1 MGKYR
6 NNMERYHEVNIR
18 ELKHLSQGSIV
29 NDNLSD
35 DLFVAEMH
43 YETKMDVIEYPC
55 RFHGYM
61 AFFCIKGEF
70 EVEINLKKFTIRK
83 DSMFIYTP
91 GNIVRVTN
99 IDPQEKES
107 VHFVVVA
114 ISEDL
119 MSSTRFDFSKLYNE
133 SLRLLESPCVVIN
146 ENERELCRKYFD
158 LIQEVSKMRMPN
170 MRESVAALIS
180 SIFYLMGAMWTDRL
194 TAAKKNGGE
203 EVSTR
208 SKIVLEDF
216 LMLVRDYH
224 TKERSLSFYA
234 DKLYLTPKYLSKLIK
249 SVSGKSAHEWIDS
262 FVILEAKN
270 LLKYSDMSIKSIVY
284 ELNFPNQTTFYRFFK
299 TKTGMTPSEYR
310 KM

>member
-1 MGKYR
+1 
-6 NNMERYHEVNIR
+6 MERYHEVNIR

-35 DLFVAEMH
+35 DLFIAEMH
-43 YETKMDVIEYPC
+43 YESKMDIIEYPC

-99 IDPQEKES
+99 IDPREKES

-146 ENERELCRKYFD
+146 ENERELYRKYFD

-170 MRESVAALIS
+170 MRESVTALIS

-194 TAAKKNGGE
+194 TAAKKNGGDE
-203 EVSTR
+203 MSTR

>member
-1 MGKYR
+1 
-6 NNMERYHEVNIR
+6 MERYHEVNIR

-216 LMLVRDYH
+216 LLLVRDYH

>member
-216 LMLVRDYH
+216 LLLVRDYH

>member
-1 MGKYR
+1 
-6 NNMERYHEVNIR
+6 MERYHEVNIR

-43 YETKMDVIEYPC
+43 YETKMDIIEYPC

-133 SLRLLESPCVVIN
+133 SLRLLESPCIVIN

-216 LMLVRDYH
+216 LLLVRDYH

>member
-1 MGKYR
+1 
-6 NNMERYHEVNIR
+6 MERYHEVNIR

-35 DLFVAEMH
+35 DLFIAEMH
-43 YETKMDVIEYPC
+43 YESKMDIIEYPC

-99 IDPQEKES
+99 IDPREKES

-119 MSSTRFDFSKLYNE
+119 MSSTRFDFSKLYSE

-146 ENERELCRKYFD
+146 ENERELYRKYFD

-170 MRESVAALIS
+170 MRESVTALIS

-194 TAAKKNGGE
+194 TAAKKNGGDE
-203 EVSTR
+203 MSAR

-216 LMLVRDYH
+216 LLLVRDYH

-284 ELNFPNQTTFYRFFK
+284 DLNFPNQTTFYRFFK

>member
-1 MGKYR
+1 
-6 NNMERYHEVNIR
+6 MERYHEVNIH

-43 YETKMDVIEYPC
+43 YESKMDIIEYPC

-99 IDPQEKES
+99 IDPREKES

-146 ENERELCRKYFD
+146 ENERGLYRKYFD

-170 MRESVAALIS
+170 MRESVTALIS

-203 EVSTR
+203 EMSTR

-216 LMLVRDYH
+216 LLLVRDYH

>member
-1 MGKYR
+1 
-6 NNMERYHEVNIR
+6 MERYHEVNIR

-35 DLFVAEMH
+35 DLFIAEMH
-43 YETKMDVIEYPC
+43 YESKMDIIEYPC

-99 IDPQEKES
+99 IDPREKES

-146 ENERELCRKYFD
+146 ENERVLYRKYFD

-194 TAAKKNGGE
+194 TAAKKNGGDE
-203 EVSTR
+203 MSTR

-216 LMLVRDYH
+216 LLLVRDYH

>member
-1 MGKYR
+1 
-6 NNMERYHEVNIR
+6 MERYHEVNIR

-35 DLFVAEMH
+35 DLFIAEMH
-43 YETKMDVIEYPC
+43 YESKMDIIEYPC

-99 IDPQEKES
+99 IDPREKES

-146 ENERELCRKYFD
+146 ENERGLYRKYFD

-170 MRESVAALIS
+170 MRESVTALIS

-194 TAAKKNGGE
+194 TEAKKNGGDE
-203 EVSTR
+203 MSTR

-216 LMLVRDYH
+216 LLLVRDYH

>member
-1 MGKYR
+1 
-6 NNMERYHEVNIR
+6 MERYHEVNIR

-35 DLFVAEMH
+35 DLFIAEMH
-43 YETKMDVIEYPC
+43 YESKMDIIEYPC

-99 IDPQEKES
+99 IDPREKES

-146 ENERELCRKYFD
+146 ENERGLYRKYFD

-170 MRESVAALIS
+170 MRESVTALIS

-194 TAAKKNGGE
+194 TAAKKNGGDE
-203 EVSTR
+203 MSTR

-216 LMLVRDYH
+216 LLLVRDYH

-284 ELNFPNQTTFYRFFK
+284 DLNFPNQTTFYRFFK

-310 KM
+310 KK

>member
-35 DLFVAEMH
+35 DLFIAEMH
-43 YETKMDVIEYPC
+43 YESKMDIIEYPC

-99 IDPQEKES
+99 IDPREKES

-216 LMLVRDYH
+216 LLLVRDYH

>member
-1 MGKYR
+1 
-6 NNMERYHEVNIR
+6 MERYHEVNIR

-43 YETKMDVIEYPC
+43 YETKMDIIEYPC

-61 AFFCIKGEF
+61 AFFCVKGEF

-133 SLRLLESPCVVIN
+133 SPRLLESPCVVIN

-216 LMLVRDYH
+216 LLLVRDYH

>member
-1 MGKYR
+1 
-6 NNMERYHEVNIR
+6 MERYHEVNIR

-43 YETKMDVIEYPC
+43 YETKMDIIEYPC

-99 IDPQEKES
+99 IDPREKES

-133 SLRLLESPCVVIN
+133 SLRLLESPCIVIN

-216 LMLVRDYH
+216 LLLVRDYH

>member
-1 MGKYR
+1 
-6 NNMERYHEVNIR
+6 MERYHEVNIR

-43 YETKMDVIEYPC
+43 YETKMDIIEYPC

-146 ENERELCRKYFD
+146 ENERGLYRKYFD

-170 MRESVAALIS
+170 MRESVTALIS

-194 TAAKKNGGE
+194 TAAKKNGGDE
-203 EVSTR
+203 MSTR

-216 LMLVRDYH
+216 LLLVRDYH

>member
-1 MGKYR
+1 
-6 NNMERYHEVNIR
+6 MERYHEVNIR

-35 DLFVAEMH
+35 DLFIAEMH
-43 YETKMDVIEYPC
+43 YESKMDIIEYPC

-99 IDPQEKES
+99 IDPKEKES

-146 ENERELCRKYFD
+146 ENERKLYRKYFD

-170 MRESVAALIS
+170 MRESVTALIS

-194 TAAKKNGGE
+194 TAAKKNGGDE
-203 EVSTR
+203 MSTR

-216 LMLVRDYH
+216 LLLVRDYH

>member
-43 YETKMDVIEYPC
+43 YETKMDIIEYPC

-203 EVSTR
+203 DVSTR

-216 LMLVRDYH
+216 LLLVRDYH

>member
-1 MGKYR
+1 
-6 NNMERYHEVNIR
+6 MERYHEVNIR

-43 YETKMDVIEYPC
+43 YETKMDIIEYPC

-99 IDPQEKES
+99 IDPREKES

-146 ENERELCRKYFD
+146 ENERGLYRKYFD
-158 LIQEVSKMRMPN
+158 LIQEVSKMRIPN
-170 MRESVAALIS
+170 MRESVTALIS

-194 TAAKKNGGE
+194 TAAKKNGGDE
-203 EVSTR
+203 MSTR
-208 SKIVLEDF
+208 SKIILEDF
-216 LMLVRDYH
+216 LLLVRDYH

>member
-1 MGKYR
+1 
-6 NNMERYHEVNIR
+6 MERYHEVNIR

-35 DLFVAEMH
+35 DLFIAEMH
-43 YETKMDVIEYPC
+43 YESKMDIIEYPC

-99 IDPQEKES
+99 IDPREKES

-146 ENERELCRKYFD
+146 ENERGLYRKYFD

-170 MRESVAALIS
+170 MRESVTALIS

-194 TAAKKNGGE
+194 TAAKKNGGHE
-203 EVSTR
+203 MSTR

-216 LMLVRDYH
+216 LLLVRDYH

-284 ELNFPNQTTFYRFFK
+284 DLNFPNQTTFYRFFK

>member
-1 MGKYR
+1 
-6 NNMERYHEVNIR
+6 MERYHEVNIR

-35 DLFVAEMH
+35 DLFIAEMH
-43 YETKMDVIEYPC
+43 YESKMDIIEYPC

-99 IDPQEKES
+99 IDPREKES

-146 ENERELCRKYFD
+146 ENERGLYRKYFD

-170 MRESVAALIS
+170 MRESVTALIS
-180 SIFYLMGAMWTDRL
+180 SILYLMGAMWTDRL
-194 TAAKKNGGE
+194 TAAKKNGGDE
-203 EVSTR
+203 MSTR

-216 LMLVRDYH
+216 LLLVRDYH

-284 ELNFPNQTTFYRFFK
+284 DLNFPNQTTFYRFFK

>member
-43 YETKMDVIEYPC
+43 YETKMDIIEYPC

-99 IDPQEKES
+99 IDPKEKES

-216 LMLVRDYH
+216 LLLVRDYH

>member
-1 MGKYR
+1 MT
-6 NNMERYHEVNIR
+6 
-18 ELKHLSQGSIV
+18 
-29 NDNLSD
+29 
-35 DLFVAEMH
+35 EMH
-43 YETKMDVIEYPC
+43 YESKMDIIEYPC

-99 IDPQEKES
+99 IDPREKES

-146 ENERELCRKYFD
+146 ENERGLYRKYFD

-170 MRESVAALIS
+170 MRESVTALIS

-194 TAAKKNGGE
+194 TAAKKNGGDE
-203 EVSTR
+203 MSTR

-216 LMLVRDYH
+216 LLLVRDYH

>member
-1 MGKYR
+1 
-6 NNMERYHEVNIR
+6 MERYHEVNIR

-35 DLFVAEMH
+35 DLFIAEMH
-43 YETKMDVIEYPC
+43 YESKMDIIEYPC

-99 IDPQEKES
+99 IDPREKES

-146 ENERELCRKYFD
+146 ENERGLYRKYFD

-170 MRESVAALIS
+170 MRESVTALIS

-216 LMLVRDYH
+216 LLLVRDYH

>member
-1 MGKYR
+1 
-6 NNMERYHEVNIR
+6 MERYHEVNIR

-35 DLFVAEMH
+35 DLFIAEMH
-43 YETKMDVIEYPC
+43 YESKMDIIEYPC

-99 IDPQEKES
+99 IDPRKKES

-146 ENERELCRKYFD
+146 EKEREMCKKYFE
-158 LIQEVSKMRMPN
+158 LAEEVSSLGMPN
-170 MRESVAALIS
+170 TRESVAALIS
-180 SIFYLMGAMWTDRL
+180 SVFYLMGALWTDRL
-194 TAAKKNGGE
+194 TEAKKKDDN
-203 EVSTR
+203 VSTR
-208 SKIVLEDF
+208 SRIILEDF
-216 LMLVRDYH
+216 LLLVRDYH

>member
-6 NNMERYHEVNIR
+6 NYMERYHEVNIR

-35 DLFVAEMH
+35 DLFIAEMH
-43 YETKMDVIEYPC
+43 YESKMDIIEYPC

-99 IDPQEKES
+99 IDPREKES

-146 ENERELCRKYFD
+146 ENERGLYRKYFD

-170 MRESVAALIS
+170 MRESVTALIS

-194 TAAKKNGGE
+194 TAAKKNGGDE
-203 EVSTR
+203 MSTR

-216 LMLVRDYH
+216 LLLVRDYH

>member
-1 MGKYR
+1 
-6 NNMERYHEVNIR
+6 MERYHEVNIR
-18 ELKHLSQGSIV
+18 ELKHLSQGTIV

-43 YETKMDVIEYPC
+43 YETKMDIIEYPC

-158 LIQEVSKMRMPN
+158 LIQEVSKIRMPN

-216 LMLVRDYH
+216 LLLVRDYH

>member
-1 MGKYR
+1 
-6 NNMERYHEVNIR
+6 MERYHEVNIR

-35 DLFVAEMH
+35 DLFIAEMH
-43 YETKMDVIEYPC
+43 YESKMDIIEYPC

-99 IDPQEKES
+99 IDPKEKES

-194 TAAKKNGGE
+194 TAAKKNGGDE
-203 EVSTR
+203 MSTR

-216 LMLVRDYH
+216 LLLVRDYH

>member
-1 MGKYR
+1 
-6 NNMERYHEVNIR
+6 MERYHEVNIR

-43 YETKMDVIEYPC
+43 YESKMDIIEYPC

-99 IDPQEKES
+99 IDPREKES

-146 ENERELCRKYFD
+146 EKEREMCKKYFE
-158 LIQEVSKMRMPN
+158 LAEEVSSLGMPN
-170 MRESVAALIS
+170 TRESVAALIS
-180 SIFYLMGAMWTDRL
+180 SVFYLMGALWTDRL
-194 TAAKKNGGE
+194 TEAKKKDDN
-203 EVSTR
+203 VSTR
-208 SKIVLEDF
+208 SRIILEDF
-216 LMLVRDYH
+216 LLLVRDNH

>member
-1 MGKYR
+1 
-6 NNMERYHEVNIR
+6 MERYHEVNIR

-35 DLFVAEMH
+35 DLFIAEMH
-43 YETKMDVIEYPC
+43 YESKMDIIEYPC

-99 IDPQEKES
+99 IDPREKES

-146 ENERELCRKYFD
+146 ENERGLYRKYFD

-170 MRESVAALIS
+170 MRESVTALIS

-194 TAAKKNGGE
+194 TAAKKNCGDE
-203 EVSTR
+203 MSTR

-216 LMLVRDYH
+216 LLLVRDYH

>member
-43 YETKMDVIEYPC
+43 YETKMDIIEYPC

-99 IDPQEKES
+99 IDPKEKES

-133 SLRLLESPCVVIN
+133 SLRLLESPCIVIN

-216 LMLVRDYH
+216 LLLVRDYH

>member
-1 MGKYR
+1 
-6 NNMERYHEVNIR
+6 MERYHEVNIR

-35 DLFVAEMH
+35 DLFIAEMH
-43 YETKMDVIEYPC
+43 YESKMDIIEYPC

-99 IDPQEKES
+99 IDPREKES

-146 ENERELCRKYFD
+146 ENERGLYRKYFD

-170 MRESVAALIS
+170 MRESVTALIS

-194 TAAKKNGGE
+194 TAAKKNGGDE
-203 EVSTR
+203 MSTR

-216 LMLVRDYH
+216 LLLVRDYN

>member
-1 MGKYR
+1 
-6 NNMERYHEVNIR
+6 MERYHEVNIR

-35 DLFVAEMH
+35 DLFVADMH
-43 YETKMDVIEYPC
+43 YESKMDIIEYPC

-99 IDPQEKES
+99 IDPMEKES

-133 SLRLLESPCVVIN
+133 SLRLLESPCIVIN

-194 TAAKKNGGE
+194 TAAKKNGGDE
-203 EVSTR
+203 MSTR
-208 SKIVLEDF
+208 SKIVLENF
-216 LMLVRDYH
+216 LLLVRDHH

>member
-1 MGKYR
+1 
-6 NNMERYHEVNIR
+6 MERYHEVNIR

-35 DLFVAEMH
+35 DLFIAEMH
-43 YETKMDVIEYPC
+43 YESKMDIIEYPC

-99 IDPQEKES
+99 IDPREKES

-216 LMLVRDYH
+216 LLLVRDYH

>member
-1 MGKYR
+1 
-6 NNMERYHEVNIR
+6 MERYHEVNIR

-35 DLFVAEMH
+35 DLFIAEMH
-43 YETKMDVIEYPC
+43 YETKMDIIEYPC

-216 LMLVRDYH
+216 LLLVRDYH

>member
-1 MGKYR
+1 
-6 NNMERYHEVNIR
+6 MERYHEVNIR

-35 DLFVAEMH
+35 DLFTAEMH
-43 YETKMDVIEYPC
+43 YESKMDIIEYPC

-99 IDPQEKES
+99 IDPREKES

-146 ENERELCRKYFD
+146 ENERGLYRKYFD

-170 MRESVAALIS
+170 MRESVTALIS

-194 TAAKKNGGE
+194 TAAKKNGGDE
-203 EVSTR
+203 MSTR

-216 LMLVRDYH
+216 LLLVRDYH

>member
-1 MGKYR
+1 
-6 NNMERYHEVNIR
+6 MERYHEVNIR

-35 DLFVAEMH
+35 DLFIAEMH
-43 YETKMDVIEYPC
+43 YESKMDIIEYPC

-99 IDPQEKES
+99 IDPKEKES

-146 ENERELCRKYFD
+146 ENERGLYRKYFD

-170 MRESVAALIS
+170 MRESVTALIS

-194 TAAKKNGGE
+194 TAAKKNGGDE
-203 EVSTR
+203 MSTR

-216 LMLVRDYH
+216 LLLVRDYH